1 MKRKGIIVG
10 VLLII
15 GVSVFLLFNGLEK
28 KEGEGVL
35 KIISDKADLYV
46 RDFHYTEVGDGESTW
61 VIDADSAQYIRKKN
75 LALLK
80 NVRVKFFTSDGKT
93 FLMTGK
99 EGQLYTDSRNIDIC
113 GNVQII
119 SDNGDRFMTECLN
132 YSYSEKKVYTQNR
145 VTMENPQLKITG
157 VGLTILLTKKT
168 ISLLSDVRAFINNFN
183 ISP

>member
-1 MKRKGIIVG
+1 MKRKGIILVF
-10 VLLII
+10 LII
-15 GVSVFLLFNGLEK
+15 VVTVFIVYHGLEK
-28 KEGEGVL
+28 KDGEGVL

-80 NVRVKFFTSDGKT
+80 NVKVKFFTSDGKT
-93 FLMTGK
+93 FFMTGK
-99 EGQLYTDSRNIDIC
+99 EGQLYTDSRNMDLR

-119 SDNGDRFMTECLN
+119 SDSGDRFVTECIN
-132 YSYSEKKVYTQNR
+132 YSYSEKKVYTQNP
-145 VTMENPQLKITG
+145 VTLENSQLKITG
-157 VGLTILLTKKT
+157 VGLTIMLTTKT
-168 ISLLSDVRAFINNFN
+168 ISLLSDVSAFINDFN

>member
-1 MKRKGIIVG
+1 MKRKGIIIG
-10 VLLII
+10 ILLII
-15 GVSVFLLFNGLEK
+15 CMAVFLVYKGLEK
-28 KEGEGVL
+28 KEGKGVL
-35 KIISDKADLYV
+35 KIVSDKADLYV

-61 VIDADSAQYIRKKN
+61 VIDADLAQYIRKKN
-75 LALLK
+75 VALLN

-93 FLMTGK
+93 FMMTGK

-119 SDNGDRFMTECLN
+119 SANGDRFMTECLN
-132 YSYSEKKVYTQNR
+132 YSYSEKKVSTQDP
-145 VTMENPQLKITG
+145 VTMENSQLKITG

-168 ISLLSDVRAFINNFN
+168 ISLLSDVRAFLTSFN